1 MEQVNN
7 LISSNNKTDLKH
19 AFMDACADKEFKD
32 FVYGLKIK
40 EEVLIKYTSLL
51 EDAFVEY
58 KNCLNCK
65 GLGSCK
71 NKVIGFKETP
81 IENNN
86 IINFEYIPC
95 ERKIKEDK
103 KNKFSENITLFEMN
117 KNIKEA
123 SLKEVFKDDKL
134 RLPIIKFFKEFI
146 DNYDKKE
153 KPKGLYLYGSFGS
166 GKTYLIAALFN
177 EMARRGV
184 KSALVYY
191 PELLR
196 NLKSSFKTNYEEK
209 FDYIRKAPLLLL
221 DDIGAENE
229 TPWSRDEI
237 LSPLLQYRMEE
248 NLPTFFTSNLTLE
261 ELEKQLSITSS
272 GIDSLKARR
281 IIERIKQLTVNEKLV
296 SKNRRV

>member
-7 LISSNNKTDLKH
+7 LISSKNKTDLKNT
-19 AFMDACADKEFKD
+19 FMDACADKDFKD

-40 EEVLIKYTSLL
+40 EETLIKYTSLL
-51 EDAFVEY
+51 EDAFIEY

-71 NKVIGFKETP
+71 NKVTGYKETP
-81 IENNN
+81 IDNRNN
-86 IINFEYIPC
+86 IIFEYVPC

-103 KNKFSENITLFEMN
+103 KNEYSENISLFEMN

-123 SLKEVFKDDKL
+123 SLKNVYKDDKL

-146 DNYDKKE
+146 DNYDKKD
-153 KPKGLYLYGSFGS
+153 KPKGMYLYGSFGS

-209 FDYIRKAPLLLL
+209 FDYIKKSPLLLL

-248 NLPTFFTSNLTLE
+248 NLPTFFTSNLTLD

-281 IIERIKQLTVNEKLV
+281 IIERIKQLTVNEELV